1 MASSKASVDALDAD
15 FVARDSPFA
24 TNDVTSRAALM
35 GINAGNRRGGGG
47 GGGGGKGGKKRRR

>member
-35 GINAGNRRGGGG
+35 GINAGSRRGGGG
-47 GGGGGKGGKKRRR
+47 GSGGKGGKKRRR